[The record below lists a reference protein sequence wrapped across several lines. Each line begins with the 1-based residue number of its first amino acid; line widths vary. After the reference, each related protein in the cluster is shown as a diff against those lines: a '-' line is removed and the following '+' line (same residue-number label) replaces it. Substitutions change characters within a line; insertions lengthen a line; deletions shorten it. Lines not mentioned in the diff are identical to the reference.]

1 MFEIAIIKKISKN
14 LKGYTLVDLFFD
26 GLTWKK
32 IRLYQIS
39 GFKMQVQI
47 GKECIV
53 IKDDS
58 NISESQMVAFYLGEI
73 EKIKFEVNKTD
84 ILKQISDYIAITLKH
99 FNISKASNT
108 ANISAF
114 NAQIA
119 INTAIGVGV
128 VSIAPTLSAT
138 IATNNASISAQMAL
152 ITAENVKIDIEKI
165 KLQEVKTK
173 IDSTILL

>member
-47 GKECIV
+47 GRECIV

-119 INTAIGVGV
+119 INTAISGALPPIAGV
-128 VSIAPTLSAT
+128 ILA
-138 IATNNASISAQMAL
+138 NNAMITTQVNL
-152 ITAENVKIDIEKI
+152 IIVENIKIDLEKI
-165 KLQEVKTK
+165 NLNKIKTK
-173 IDSTILL
+173 IDNAILA

>member
-39 GFKMQVQI
+39 GFKMQVQL

-84 ILKQISDYIAITLKH
+84 ILKQISDYISITLKH
-99 FNISKASNT
+99 FDISKASNT

-114 NAQIA
+114 NAQIT
-119 INTAIGVGV
+119 INTAISGVLPPIAGV
-128 VSIAPTLSAT
+128 IS
-138 IATNNASISAQMAL
+138 TNNAIITAQINL
-152 ITAENVKIDIEKI
+152 LTAENGKVDTEKTNLGKI
-165 KLQEVKTK
+165 KTK
-173 IDSTILL
+173 IDNAILA

>member
-1 MFEIAIIKKISKN
+1 MFEIAVIKKISKN
-14 LKGYTLVDLFFD
+14 LKGYTLVDLLFD
-26 GLTWKK
+26 RLTWKK

-39 GFKMQVQI
+39 GFKMQVQV

-84 ILKQISDYIAITLKH
+84 ILQQISDYIAITLKH
-99 FNISKASNT
+99 FDVSKASNT

-119 INTAIGVGV
+119 INTAISGVLPPIAGV
-128 VSIAPTLSAT
+128 ISANNAT
-138 IATNNASISAQMAL
+138 ITMQVSL
-152 ITAENVKIDIEKI
+152 ITAENIKIDREKI
-165 KLQEVKTK
+165 NLQKIKTK
-173 IDSTILL
+173 IDNAILA

>member
-1 MFEIAIIKKISKN
+1 
-14 LKGYTLVDLFFD
+14 
-26 GLTWKK
+26 
-32 IRLYQIS
+32 
-39 GFKMQVQI
+39 MQVQI

-84 ILKQISDYIAITLKH
+84 ILQQISDYIAITLKH
-99 FNISKASNT
+99 LDISKASNT

-119 INTAIGVGV
+119 INTAISGALPPVAGVI
-128 VSIAPTLSAT
+128 SANNAT
-138 IATNNASISAQMAL
+138 ITTQVSL
-152 ITAENVKIDIEKI
+152 ITAENTKVDTEKTNLGKI
-165 KLQEVKTK
+165 KTK
-173 IDSTILL
+173 IDNAILV

>member
-39 GFKMQVQI
+39 GFKMQVQL

-73 EKIKFEVNKTD
+73 EKIKFEVNKTN
-84 ILKQISDYIAITLKH
+84 ILQQISDYIAITLKH
-99 FNISKASNT
+99 FDISKASNT

-114 NAQIA
+114 NAQIT
-119 INTAIGVGV
+119 INTAISGVLPPIAGV
-128 VSIAPTLSAT
+128 ILANNVT
-138 IATNNASISAQMAL
+138 ITTQMAL
-152 ITAENVKIDIEKI
+152 ITAENIKIDIEKI
-165 KLQEVKTK
+165 NLGKIKTK
-173 IDSTILL
+173 IDNAILA

>member
-14 LKGYTLVDLFFD
+14 TKGYTLVDLFFD

-39 GFKMQVQI
+39 GFKMQVQV

-99 FNISKASNT
+99 FDISKASNT

-119 INTAIGVGV
+119 INTAISGVLPL
-128 VSIAPTLSAT
+128 IAEVIS
-138 IATNNASISAQMAL
+138 TNNSIITTQISL
-152 ITAENVKIDIEKI
+152 ITAENAKIDLEKTNLNKI
-165 KLQEVKTK
+165 KAK
-173 IDSTILL
+173 IDNTILS

>member
-47 GKECIV
+47 GRECIV

-119 INTAIGVGV
+119 INTAISGALPPIAGV
-128 VSIAPTLSAT
+128 ILA
-138 IATNNASISAQMAL
+138 NNAMITTQINL
-152 ITAENVKIDIEKI
+152 IIVENIKIDLEKI
-165 KLQEVKTK
+165 NLNKIKTK
-173 IDSTILL
+173 IDNAILA

>member
-1 MFEIAIIKKISKN
+1 MFEIAVIKKISKN
-14 LKGYTLVDLFFD
+14 LKGYTLVDLLFD

-58 NISESQMVAFYLGEI
+58 NISESQMIAFYLGEI

-84 ILKQISDYIAITLKH
+84 ILQQISDYISITLKH
-99 FNISKASNT
+99 LDISKASNT

-119 INTAIGVGV
+119 INTAISGVLPPIAGV
-128 VSIAPTLSAT
+128 ISANNAT
-138 IATNNASISAQMAL
+138 ITMQVSL
-152 ITAENVKIDIEKI
+152 ITAENIKIDIEKPN
-165 KLQEVKTK
+165 LQKIKTK
-173 IDSTILL
+173 IDNAILA

>member
-14 LKGYTLVDLFFD
+14 LKGYTLVDLLFD

-39 GFKMQVQI
+39 GFKMQVQV

-99 FNISKASNT
+99 LDISKASNT

-119 INTAIGVGV
+119 INNLISA
-128 VSIAPTLSAT
+128 AT
-138 IATNNASISAQMAL
+138 IPPVTPAITPYNAIITTQVNL
-152 ITAENVKIDIEKI
+152 ITAENAKIILEKLN
-165 KLQEVKTK
+165 LQTIKTK
-173 IDSTILL
+173 IDNAILV

>member
-14 LKGYTLVDLFFD
+14 LKGYTLVDLLFD

-47 GKECIV
+47 GEECIV

-58 NISESQMVAFYLGEI
+58 NISESQMVAFYLGKI

-84 ILKQISDYIAITLKH
+84 ILQQISDYIAITLKH
-99 FNISKASNT
+99 FDISKASNT

-114 NAQIA
+114 NAQIT
-119 INTAIGVGV
+119 INTAISAALPPVAGVI
-128 VSIAPTLSAT
+128 S
-138 IATNNASISAQMAL
+138 TNNATITTQVSL
-152 ITAENVKIDIEKI
+152 ITAENAKIDLEKTNLGKI
-165 KLQEVKTK
+165 KTK
-173 IDSTILL
+173 IDNAILV